1 MLTKTKIKW
10 GVSII
15 LAGILLAL
23 ALVGGQWGTSYAAN
37 DGISAVPHINFIV
50 PSAVKAGSPA
60 TLVFISGTD
69 FGTTDD
75 TGVRLVGD
83 GVDEIL
89 DAFVT
94 ANGIWVDI
102 KADYLLNPITYQLSV
117 VMSTVH
123 SSPTTP
129 ITPWDV
135 ESNAVPFRVY
145 TAHYIYLPI
154 VTRSSP

>member
-1 MLTKTKIKW
+1 MLTKTRIKW

-23 ALVGGQWGTSYAAN
+23 ALSGGQWGTSYAAN
-37 DGISAVPHINFIV
+37 DGIAAVPHINFIV

-75 TGVRLVGD
+75 TGVRLVGN
-83 GVDEIL
+83 GTDEIFR
-89 DAFVT
+89 AFVT
-94 ANGIWVDI
+94 SSGIWVTI
-102 KADYLLNPITYQLSV
+102 SADYLLNPINYQLSV

-129 ITPWDV
+129 VTPWDV
-135 ESNAVPFRVY
+135 ESNTVPFRVY
-145 TAHYIYLPI
+145 IAKYIYLPI
-154 VTRSSP
+154 VRR